1 MIVLEHNF
9 REPVQQTDNMPSAD
23 TTVAPAWN
31 SLSRMLQDH
40 CNHLCLS

>member
-31 SLSRMLQDH
+31 SLSNAARPL
-40 CNHLCLS
+40 